1 VAGIGS
7 LKSQMKRADSS
18 GAAFAIIVGDDE
30 MAQGSAMIKTMRGVA
45 ETSNQALVE
54 FERVVDYLVDEIT
67 GNASSEHDH
76 DHALCNHTHH

>member
-1 VAGIGS
+1 
-7 LKSQMKRADSS
+7 
-18 GAAFAIIVGDDE
+18 
-30 MAQGSAMIKTMRGVA
+30 MIKTMRGVA

-76 DHALCNHTHH
+76 DHDHNHALCNHTHH